1 MAERRLW
8 YYESTDRNTIPE
20 GVTGPHA
27 VPRSIRENLI
37 EIENEKPAFGGRPG
51 VYDSGSGRPAICPL
65 AAASVLS

>member
-27 VPRSIRENLI
+27 VPRSIRENLDRDRKR
-37 EIENEKPAFGGRPG
+37 ETRLRRTAWG
-51 VYDSGSGRPAICPL
+51 L
-65 AAASVLS
+65 